1 MRTGKIIIVA
11 AAVAAVVSVVLA
23 SCSSQKNTAKSRRF
37 HSFHTRYNI
46 YYNGSQAYIDASLE
60 REQGHVDNFTEM
72 IPLYT
77 VANKT
82 SRELGKANFDR
93 AIEKSQKAIARHSI
107 KKRPE
112 WTKRRRKTKRD
123 IEWLNRKEYNP
134 FLWKAWMLLGRSQ
147 FQEGSFDE
155 AASTFSYM
163 SRLYSTQPAIYG
175 KARAWL
181 AKSYIEQDWI
191 YDAEDVI
198 TKMNRD
204 SIHWRAQKE
213 WDYTFAD
220 YYIHTKRY
228 EQAIPYLRKVIK
240 HEMRRKQKAR
250 EWYLMGQLYAAI
262 GQKEQA
268 YKAYRRVTRLNP
280 PYQLD
285 FNAKIAMTEVMAGG
299 KPKQMIR
306 KLKRMALSDK
316 NKEYLDQVYYAI
328 GNIYIAEKDTS
339 AAISAYEKG
348 SAKATRTGIEKGV
361 LLLTLGD
368 LYWQLE
374 RFSDARR
381 CYGEAI
387 GLLDKERDDYDELSK
402 RSTIL
407 DELVPYTETIH
418 LQDSLQELA
427 NMSEEERNKAID
439 RVIEALKKK
448 EKEEKRAQ
456 QEAEAQSQLQQTQQ
470 QGTTNATQT
479 STTQTGS
486 TFYFYNPTAV
496 TQGKE
501 TFRRLWGQRE
511 NADDWQRA
519 NKTVVAMDTEEEEE
533 DLELTDEQRD
543 SLLAAT
549 ALQDSIE
556 AAADSAVND
565 PHKREYYLAQI
576 PFTEEQKAESD
587 KKIMDG
593 LFHSGVIF
601 KDKLYN
607 LKLSEKQ
614 LLRLLTQYAG
624 YEREDEALYHL
635 FLLYSQKGLHD
646 EAAKQL
652 QLMKDSFPESKW
664 TILLDD
670 PYFEENARFGKHME
684 DSLYAETYNAF
695 KAGNY
700 KTVKQNTAL
709 SDSRFPLGDN
719 RDKFIFIDGLTKLNE
734 GDSEGCLEAMKKVV
748 EQYPTSDVSPI
759 AGMIVNG
766 TKEGRS
772 LQGGSFDIGNVWE
785 RRSAVLA
792 DSDSI
797 AALVFVAER
806 ETKFV
811 CLIAFEPDSL
821 NENQLLFEVARFNFS
836 NFVMRNFDMA
846 FDDDNGLRRMIIS
859 GFKSYDEAMQYTR
872 EMYRHFYLSDF
883 GEQIGKAR
891 VIIISEANMELLG
904 RQFSYNDYDLFY
916 EQHFIPLKVSTVR
929 LLTEPE
935 TIEYQPES
943 STGRD
948 SYGDN
953 EPDEEGLYG
962 GDDLYNGGV
971 IDDEMLYELE
981 IEPEQT
987 DDSMLILPDDDAA
1000 GMPAD
1005 EGVTPADEGGI
1016 NIPADE
1022 GVAPTDEGVAPTDE
1036 NSAPTGEG
1044 VAPADESLVPTG
1056 EGAAPTDEDIVP
1068 AEEGVMPA
1076 DEGGINI
1083 PAEEGVAPV
1092 EENEE
1097 TTYIETEETDGT
1109 ITIPDNEEKP
1119 APQAE
1124 AQPQTDETIATEEES
1139 TTVDDTPEE
1148 ERPANVA
1155 AENKPQP
1162 DIEQPTATDDEDTGI
1177 YFDDG
1182 FGATTPVTTPANNRK
1197 QQEFNIEDEYY
1208 DLDGF

>member
-1 MRTGKIIIVA
+1 M
-11 AAVAAVVSVVLA
+11 VSAFLS
-23 SCSSQKNTAKSRRF
+23 SCSSQKNTANSRRF

-60 REQGHVDNFTEM
+60 REQGHVDNFTEI

-77 VANKT
+77 VSNKT

-134 FLWKAWMLLGRSQ
+134 FLWKAWMLMGRSQ
-147 FQEGSFDE
+147 FQKGSFDE

-228 EQAIPYLRKVIK
+228 EQAIPYLRKVIR
-240 HEMRRKQKAR
+240 HEMRRKQRAR

-262 GQKEQA
+262 GQEEEA
-268 YKAYRRVTRLNP
+268 YKAYRRVSRLNP

-285 FNAKIAMTEVMAGG
+285 FNAKIAMTEVLAGG

-306 KLKRMALSDK
+306 KLRRMALSDK

-328 GNIYIAEKDTS
+328 GNIYMAEKDTLS
-339 AAISAYEKG
+339 AVAAYEKG
-348 SAKATRTGIEKGV
+348 NTKATRSGIEKGV

-387 GLLDKERDDYDELSK
+387 GLLDKEREDYAELSK

-427 NMSEEERNKAID
+427 SMPEEERNEAID

-456 QEAEAQSQLQQTQQ
+456 QEIEAQSQLQQTQQ
-470 QGTTNATQT
+470 QGTQNTQQ
-479 STTQTGS
+479 TTTQQTGS

-501 TFRRLWGQRE
+501 TFKRLWGQRE

-519 NKTVVAMDTEEEEE
+519 NKTVVAMDTDEEEEE
-533 DLELTDEQRD
+533 LELTDEQRD

-556 AAADSAVND
+556 AVADSAVND

-576 PFTEEQKAESD
+576 PFTAEQKAESD

-607 LKLSEKQ
+607 LNLSEKQ
-614 LLRLLTQYAG
+614 LLRLMTQYTG

-635 FLLYSQKGLHD
+635 FLLYSQKGLHA
-646 EAAKQL
+646 EADKQL
-652 QLMKDSFPESKW
+652 ALMKDSFPQSKW
-664 TILLDD
+664 TILLSD
-670 PYFEENARFGKHME
+670 PYFEENARYGKHLE

-695 KAGNY
+695 KNGIY
-700 KTVKQNTAL
+700 KTVKQNTAM
-709 SDSRFPLGDN
+709 SEERFPLGAH
-719 RDKFIFIDGLTKLNE
+719 RDKFIFIGGLTKLNE
-734 GDSEGCLEAMKKVV
+734 GDGEGCLEAMKQVV
-748 EQYPTSDVSPI
+748 EQFPTSEVSAM
-759 AGMIVNG
+759 AGMVVNG

-772 LQGGSFDIGNVWE
+772 LQGGRFDIGDVWE

-797 AALVFVAER
+797 ASLVFTAER
-806 ETKFV
+806 EAKFV
-811 CLIAFEPDSL
+811 CLIAFEPDSV

-846 FDDDNGLRRMIIS
+846 FDNDNGLRRMIIS

-872 EMYRHFYLSDF
+872 EMYRHFLLSTF
-883 GEQIGKAR
+883 NEQIGKAR
-891 VIIISEANMELLG
+891 IIIISEANMELLG
-904 RQFSYNDYDLFY
+904 RQFSYNDYDVFY

-943 STGRD
+943 ESTRD
-948 SYGDN
+948 EHGDN
-953 EPDEEGLYG
+953 EPDEEGFYG

-971 IDDEMLYELE
+971 IDDEMLYELD

-987 DDSMLILPDDDAA
+987 DDSMLVLPDVDAGNRLEEDNA
-1000 GMPAD
+1000 VPA
-1005 EGVTPADEGGI
+1005 
-1016 NIPADE
+1016 
-1022 GVAPTDEGVAPTDE
+1022 
-1036 NSAPTGEG
+1036 GEG
-1044 VAPADESLVPTG
+1044 EIS
-1056 EGAAPTDEDIVP
+1056 
-1068 AEEGVMPA
+1068 
-1076 DEGGINI
+1076 I
-1083 PAEEGVAPV
+1083 PAEE
-1092 EENEE
+1092 EEQA
-1097 TTYIETEETDGT
+1097 TDIQTDETDGT
-1109 ITIPDNEEKP
+1109 MTIPVGEEEP
-1119 APQAE
+1119 STA
-1124 AQPQTDETIATEEES
+1124 TETQRPNSEESVVEEES
-1139 TTVDDTPEE
+1139 TMPDDVSEPESTTNIIE
-1148 ERPANVA
+1148 DE
-1155 AENKPQP
+1155 PQP
-1162 DIEQPTATDDEDTGI
+1162 ATEQPAATDYEDTGI

-1182 FGATTPVTTPANNRK
+1182 FGATAPATTPTNTR
-1197 QQEFNIEDEYY
+1197 QQQDFNIEDEYY